1 MYFNGRK
8 FILPIDEFQEAFY
21 QSSGPGGQNVNKVAT
36 AVRLSWNIAESEALP
51 EDAKTRLLE
60 RLSGKL
66 TVDGIIAVTAQT
78 HRNQSKNREAAHERL
93 LALIRG
99 ALHIPRVR
107 RATRP
112 TRGSV
117 KRRLESKT
125 KHAIKKS
132 LRRKA
137 DEE

>member
-8 FILPIDEFQEAFY
+8 FILPIDEFQETFY

-36 AVRLSWNIAESEALP
+36 AVRLSWNITESALP
-51 EDAKTRLLE
+51 EDVKTRLLE

-99 ALHIPRVR
+99 ALHTARVR

-125 KHAIKKS
+125 KHSVKKS
-132 LRRKA
+132 LRRKT

>member
-8 FILPIDEFQEAFY
+8 IILPIHEFQETFH

-36 AVRLSWNIAESEALP
+36 AVRLSWNVAESALP
-51 EDAKTRLLE
+51 EEVKKRLLE
-60 RLSGKL
+60 RLFGKL
-66 TVDGIIAVTAQT
+66 TIDGVLAVTSQT
-78 HRNQSKNREAAHERL
+78 HRSQLQNREAARERL

-99 ALHIPRVR
+99 ALHTPRVR

-117 KRRLESKT
+117 KRRLDSKT
-125 KHAIKKS
+125 KHSIKKS
-132 LRRKA
+132 LRRKDH
-137 DEE
+137 DE

>member
-8 FILPIDEFQEAFY
+8 IVLPIEEFHETFY

-36 AVRLSWNIAESEALP
+36 AVRLSWNITESTLT
-51 EDAKTRLLE
+51 EDVKKRLLE

-66 TVDGIIAVTAQT
+66 TADGIIAVSSQT
-78 HRNQSKNREAAHERL
+78 HRSQLRNREAAHERL

-99 ALHIPRVR
+99 ALHTPKKR

-112 TRGSV
+112 TRSSV
-117 KRRLESKT
+117 KRRLEAKT

-132 LRRKA
+132 LRRKTG
-137 DEE
+137 EE